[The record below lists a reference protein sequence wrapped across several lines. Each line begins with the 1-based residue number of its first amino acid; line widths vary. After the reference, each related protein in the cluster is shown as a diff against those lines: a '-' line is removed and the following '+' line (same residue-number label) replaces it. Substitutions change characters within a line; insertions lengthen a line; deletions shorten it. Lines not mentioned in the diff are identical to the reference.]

1 VTPLIMSAF
10 KHSRWIVLGLTL
22 NLGSAVVEAD
32 VVAVVSAK
40 SAITSLDKSQVADI
54 FLGKATHFPNGV
66 QAIPIDQS
74 EGLALRDEFYGK
86 VVGKSAS
93 QIKAYWTKIIF
104 TGRGQPP
111 PSVSGDI
118 EMKKRIGENPTAIGY
133 IDRGLVDNTVRVV
146 F

>member
-1 VTPLIMSAF
+1 MSLMFAF
-10 KHSRWIVLGLTL
+10 RQSRWIVLGLAM
-22 NLGSAVVEAD
+22 NLSSAEVEAD
-32 VVAVVSAK
+32 VVAVVSVK

-54 FLGKATHFPNGV
+54 FLGKASHFPNGV
-66 QAIPIDQS
+66 QAMPIDQS

-111 PSVSGDI
+111 PSVSNDV
-118 EMKKRIGENPTAIGY
+118 EVKKRIGENPAAIGY
-133 IDRGLVDNTVRVV
+133 IDRSLVDNTVRIV